1 MCHAMGARREVTPFV
16 NDGYVTIGY
25 ECPEC
30 GKTVHKCLRWR
41 VVCNL
46 ILGAGVTFRC
56 QGCGKD
62 VEVRGL
68 EVRDVR

>member
-1 MCHAMGARREVTPFV
+1 MAANTRKSVTPFV

-25 ECPEC
+25 VCPEC
-30 GKTVHKCLRWR
+30 GKTVHKCLMWS
-41 VVCNL
+41 VIYNL
-46 ILGAGVTFRC
+46 ILGAGVTLKC
-56 QGCGKD
+56 HGCGKD

>member
-1 MCHAMGARREVTPFV
+1 MGAKRTREVTPFV

-30 GKTVHKCLRWR
+30 GKTVHKCLKWR
-41 VVCNL
+41 VIYNL
-46 ILGAGVTFRC
+46 VWGAGVTFKC
-56 QGCGKD
+56 QGCGKYI
-62 VEVRGL
+62 EVRGL

>member
-1 MCHAMGARREVTPFV
+1 MGARREVTPFV

-30 GKTVHKCLRWR
+30 GKTVHKCLRWGIIR
-41 VVCNL
+41 NL
-46 ILGAGVTFRC
+46 ILGAGITFKC
-56 QGCGKD
+56 QACGKD

-68 EVRDVR
+68 EVRYVR